1 MKYYALYDDNDRPLG
16 IFKREELEK
25 MLNTTK
31 KSFICILSRIN
42 TGNRKYIIWQNK
54 RYRVYVYK
62 ERENGNNIFNS

>member
-1 MKYYALYDDNDRPLG
+1 MNYYALYDENDRPLG

-25 MLNTTK
+25 MLNTSN
-31 KSFICILSRIN
+31 KSFINIMSRLN